1 MVTAVGTEAEDLS
14 AECALAARPGYSD
27 LHAQCHQTRDIPL
40 PHYAGILLAARCGCS
55 CHRRARA
62 TR

>member
-1 MVTAVGTEAEDLS
+1 MAVGTEAENLS

-27 LHAQCHQTRDIPL
+27 LHAQCRQTKDIPL
-40 PHYAGILLAARCGCS
+40 PNYAGILLAASCDCS
-55 CHRRARA
+55 CHRRTSA